1 VVRPVVRAAVAGVMA
16 AVPVTVVVGL
26 RLRRGGVV
34 HRVADVADGI
44 VGAVLRLGA
53 GGDGNSRD
61 GEGGE
66 EGLGKSVS
74 HRVLQ

>member
-1 VVRPVVRAAVAGVMA
+1 MA

-26 RLRRGGVV
+26 RVRRGGVV
-34 HRVADVADGI
+34 RRMADVADGI
-44 VGAVLRLGA
+44 VGAVLGLRTS
-53 GGDGNSRD
+53 GGGNSGD

-74 HRVLQ
+74 HGVLQ

>member
-1 VVRPVVRAAVAGVMA
+1 MA
-16 AVPVTVVVGL
+16 AVPVTVMVGL
-26 RLRRGGVV
+26 GLRRGGVM
-34 HRVADVADGI
+34 HGVADVAGGI
-44 VGAVLRLGA
+44 VGAVLGLSA
-53 GGDGNSRD
+53 GGDRNSGD